1 VNATLLQAI
10 LTEILVPEIAAVIR
24 AHHAASGGSMPTDA
38 QVIAA
43 LGVDADRYI
52 ALGAAFL
59 ASKGA
64 AVPGAQG

>member
-24 AHHAASGGSMPTDA
+24 AHHAASGGSMPTDE

-43 LGVDADRYI
+43 LGMDADRFI
-52 ALGAAFL
+52 ALGTAFL
-59 ASKGA
+59 QSKGA
-64 AVPGAQG
+64 TVPGSQG